1 MPPPSASAVP
11 IRNIDPYIVRLL
23 TYRASPVGRTME
35 TPTTEPPRHWLET
48 ATWSACFLL
57 RTGAQMARSRIGS
70 AMGMEEKAQAAIE
83 DRNRAAVER
92 LRALGARLSDE
103 ELTRLIEPPW
113 TAAALFAHVAF
124 WDRFVHARWRLA
136 ASTGRGTP
144 LPIDDAV
151 QELVQELVNDA
162 SLQQWL
168 LIPPQTAFQDCL
180 AAAAE
185 VDALIGSLKA
195 DVVSELVQGRR
206 ERLVDRSL
214 HRREHLDTLETAFP
228 HIAP

>member
-1 MPPPSASAVP
+1 MA
-11 IRNIDPYIVRLL
+11 
-23 TYRASPVGRTME
+23 ME
-35 TPTTEPPRHWLET
+35 
-48 ATWSACFLL
+48 A
-57 RTGAQMARSRIGS
+57 
-70 AMGMEEKAQAAIE
+70 KAQAAIE

-103 ELTRLIEPPW
+103 ELTRLIDPPW

-136 ASTGRGTP
+136 ASTGSGTP

-168 LIPPQTAFQDCL
+168 LITPRTAFQDCL
-180 AAAAE
+180 AAAAG
-185 VDALIGSLKA
+185 VDALIASLKA
-195 DVVSELVQGRR
+195 DVVSELVQARR

-228 HIAP
+228 DPT

>member
-1 MPPPSASAVP
+1 
-11 IRNIDPYIVRLL
+11 
-23 TYRASPVGRTME
+23 
-35 TPTTEPPRHWLET
+35 
-48 ATWSACFLL
+48 
-57 RTGAQMARSRIGS
+57 
-70 AMGMEEKAQAAIE
+70 MEEKAQAAIE

-103 ELTRLIEPPW
+103 ELTRLIDPPW

-168 LIPPQTAFQDCL
+168 LIPPRTAFQDCL

-185 VDALIGSLKA
+185 VDALIESLKA
-195 DVVSELVQGRR
+195 DVVSELVQARR